1 MLTNDLLHA
10 LPKTDLHVH
19 LDGSLRIESLIEMAT
34 DRGVSLPSKTPEGLR
49 ELVFKPAYASLSEYL
64 AGFALTGA
72 VLQDAEALERSAYE
86 LARDNLAENVCYIE
100 VRFAPQLHMG
110 PHMSMDQV
118 VGAVAQGLE
127 RAKREHA
134 ARPEVIDGTL
144 PPFHFGLI
152 LSAMRMFAPGFSA
165 WFADFHTAL
174 SESRPNKLYAEAA
187 EQLARGAVR
196 LRDAGMPIVAFDLA
210 GHEAGHPAVH
220 YMPAFLHAHRHFLA
234 RTIHA
239 GEAYGPESI
248 YQAIAE
254 CHADRIGHGYHLFSP
269 EEVADPSVRD
279 PKAYCEDL
287 AQYMA
292 DRRTTIEVC
301 ITSNMQTNPAIGD
314 VRNHAFRKMLDH
326 KLSATLCTD
335 NRLVSH
341 TTVTREYSI
350 AVQAFDMSPKQLK
363 NTVAYGFKRSFFPG
377 AYQEKRAYV
386 HQCMARYETVF
397 ERFQQ
402 GEQAPG

>member
-1 MLTNDLLHA
+1 MLTHKLLHA

-19 LDGSLRIESLIEMAT
+19 LDGSLRIESLIEMAQE
-34 DRGVSLPSKTPEGLR
+34 RGVSLPSNSPDGLR
-49 ELVFKPAYASLSEYL
+49 ELVFKPSYASLGEYL

-72 VLQDAEALERSAYE
+72 VLQDPESLERSAYE
-86 LARDNLAENVCYIE
+86 LALDNLEENVCYIE
-100 VRFAPQLHMG
+100 VRFAPQLHMS
-110 PHMSMDQV
+110 PTMDMEQV
-118 VGAVAQGLE
+118 VRAVAKGLE
-127 RAKREHA
+127 RAQREHA
-134 ARPEVIDGTL
+134 LKPQVIDGTL

-152 LSAMRMFAPGFSA
+152 LCAMRMFSPGFSA
-165 WFADFHTAL
+165 WFAKFCKVL
-174 SESRPNKLYAEAA
+174 GESKPNKLYAEAA

-196 LRDAGMPIVAFDLA
+196 LRDAGLPIVAFDLA

-220 YMPAFLHAHRHFLA
+220 YKAAFLHAHRHFLA

-269 EEVADPSVRD
+269 ELLADPGVKD
-279 PKAYCEDL
+279 PQAYCEDL
-287 AQYMA
+287 AQYLA

-301 ITSNMQTNPAIGD
+301 ITSNMQTNPSIGD
-314 VRNHAFRKMLDH
+314 VRNHAFREMLEH

-341 TTVTREYSI
+341 TTVTREYGI
-350 AVQAFDMSPKQLK
+350 AVKAFDMTPQQLK
-363 NTVAYGFKRSFFPG
+363 NTIVYGFKRSFFPG
-377 AYQEKRAYV
+377 HYREKRAYV
-386 HQCMARYETVF
+386 RQCMARYEAVF
-397 ERFQQ
+397 AEFT
-402 GEQAPG
+402 ENPS